1 MIFKEAVKIQL
12 SFSWSL
18 FSVGAVIS
26 QPFLSVR
33 KQNSMIE
40 KTQEEKCPGYKSL
53 DKINQELQL

>member
-40 KTQEEKCPGYKSL
+40 KKGKNVR
-53 DKINQELQL
+53 DINRWIR

>member
-1 MIFKEAVKIQL
+1 MV
-12 SFSWSL
+12 S
-18 FSVGAVIS
+18 FSVGAVIL

-40 KTQEEKCPGYKSL
+40 KTREEKCPGYKSL

>member
-18 FSVGAVIS
+18 FSVGAVIL

-40 KTQEEKCPGYKSL
+40 KTREEKCPGYKSL

>member
-1 MIFKEAVKIQL
+1 MIFKEAVKN
-12 SFSWSL
+12 SMEFFMVS
-18 FSVGAVIS
+18 FSVGAVIL